1 MTEKKVSR
9 SFLFLLFLF
18 LTLAAYCLF
27 LFRPLW
33 ARYGEATRE
42 HEADT
47 RLIGSY
53 RLGIAQMDSIEKRVA
68 ELQAKKDE
76 AAKLPGILPSAIGED
91 AAKGLKSAGVSAD
104 SLSVGDEAAVPGAK
118 KSSSGLV
125 LYGVPVTLSL
135 RCTLPQLDTLADYF
149 ERRAGGAYWVDSV
162 SWTAVEG
169 APGQCDAKLA
179 MTMYRYGEAAPA
191 ASSPAPK

>member
-1 MTEKKVSR
+1 MTEKKISR

-18 LTLAAYCLF
+18 LILAAYCLF

-33 ARYGEATRE
+33 ARYGEVLQE
-42 HEADT
+42 HETDT
-47 RLIGSY
+47 GQIGSY
-53 RLGIAQMDSIEKRVA
+53 RLGIAQMDSIERRVA

-76 AAKLPGILPSAIGED
+76 AAKMPGVLPDAIGED
-91 AAKGLKSAGVSAD
+91 AAKGLRSAGVSAD
-104 SLSVGDEAAVPGAK
+104 SLSVGDKAAVEGAK

-125 LYGVPVTLSL
+125 LYGVPVSLTL
-135 RCTLPQLDTLADYF
+135 RCTLPQLNSLTDYF
-149 ERRAGGAYWVDSV
+149 ERQAGGIYWVDSV

-169 APGQCDAKLA
+169 TPGQCDAKLA
-179 MTMYRYGEAAPA
+179 MTMYFYGEAAPA